1 MITGAN
7 IPLGHWSQAFW
18 HQGFMED
25 NFSTDW
31 GRDGLGIIQTYYIYC
46 ALYFYDYYISSNSD
60 HQALDLG
67 DWGPLP

>member
-25 NFSTDW
+25 NFFTDM
-31 GRDGLGIIQTYYIYC
+31 GEGVVQVVMSDGELWKADE
-46 ALYFYDYYISSNSD
+46 ALLTS
-60 HQALDLG
+60 
-67 DWGPLP
+67 LPAAHILPVPPSL